1 MKPTV
6 ILEGHSIPETG
17 HLDLNVQ
24 VSAMVMIAARE
35 AQRRVT
41 GFVTDRISYLM
52 HGGEPQL
59 LVVSP
64 GHGEEQIR
72 WRVPILL
79 SFPSYGPVG
88 VVGYIDVDVADG
100 RLLSSEERV
109 AEIEAN
115 AEELAARLS
124 LETAPAS

>member
-6 ILEGHSIPETG
+6 ILEGQSIPETG

-24 VSAMVMIAARE
+24 VSGMVMIAARE
-35 AQRRVT
+35 AQQRVT

-59 LVVSP
+59 LVASQS
-64 GHGEEQIR
+64 HGEEQIR
-72 WRVPILL
+72 WRVPVLL

-88 VVGYIDVDVADG
+88 TVGYIDVNIADG
-100 RLLSSEERV
+100 QLSSSEERV
-109 AEIEAN
+109 AEIETN
-115 AEELAARLS
+115 ARELAARLP
-124 LETAPAS
+124 LDAAPAG